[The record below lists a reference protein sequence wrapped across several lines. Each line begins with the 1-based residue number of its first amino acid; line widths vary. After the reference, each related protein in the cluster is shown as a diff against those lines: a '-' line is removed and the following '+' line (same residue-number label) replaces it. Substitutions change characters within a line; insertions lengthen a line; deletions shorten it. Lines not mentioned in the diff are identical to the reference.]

1 MENYPNKIKPDLS
14 LLRAGVY
21 INQDEAFL
29 KKYSDEDGY
38 CISDEGL
45 KLLKKELS
53 IFAAKDGNPDELSE
67 EESVDFYNKL
77 MSDNDKN
84 FEKVESFEKGK
95 NPVLNWLNRLAR
107 QKHIQNEITKATGR
121 NYSFDIFENL
131 SDITDEELNIAKELF
146 KADKNEIYTTDDISI
161 IIGRMD
167 KENLPRIKELMNTGD
182 RFPSISASSIADIAS
197 LPDEQYERA
206 KELFN
211 IKNRDY
217 QFSGDVLC
225 TLTKLDRNEIDKIL
239 QKDPNAE
246 VYNINSH
253 FIAIK
258 NPFKENFV
266 YDEEYLV
273 FDTETGKQAETLRQI
288 QTSGNIMTEIIT
300 NKDNNIR
307 QTRKIDTQTQQALEE
322 IIERYD
328 KNNNLISTEKMV
340 RDKDEFT
347 RNVSITDNNGKQ
359 TPVQWESRDKI
370 TGNDIIQRNMTSPDG
385 TKTEYYYEEAP
396 SGFSVLAYKI
406 TDKDGKVLLNQTRT
420 FQPVEGNPD
429 KFISSFNDRIYE
441 IEYTGN
447 IVRITDKKENKTTTL
462 DLNKITDTQNNDLI
476 NAIKKLPGDA
486 LIDIAERGINR
497 IGIDD
502 FGGSWG
508 LEERTLDIPSMDF
521 SMNATEQLGI
531 FMHEFGHFLD
541 TEIDSENF
549 GEISQNPEFIKIY
562 NEELENFKKNSTSKM
577 QEYIDYFIDH
587 DGNTISAQSETVA
600 ESHKILTSP
609 HTETRTYYLQQ
620 NFPRSIAK
628 IAELFE
634 QQQNN

>member
-107 QKHIQNEITKATGR
+107 QKYIQNEITKATGR
-121 NYSFDIFENL
+121 NYSFEDFDTL
-131 SDITDEELNIAKELF
+131 SDITDEELAIAKDLF
-146 KADKNEIYTTDDISI
+146 KADLREAYTPNEISI

-167 KENLPRIKELMNTGD
+167 KENLPRIKELVNLGD
-182 RFPSISASSIADIAS
+182 KFNSISARSIADIAS

-206 KELFN
+206 KDLFN
-211 IKNRDY
+211 IKM
-217 QFSGDVLC
+217 QISGEALC
-225 TLTKLDRNEIDKIL
+225 ALVKLDREEIDKIL
-239 QKDPNAE
+239 QKNLN
-246 VYNINSH
+246 VNINVINSDY
-253 FIAIK
+253 ITIE
-258 NPFKENFV
+258 NPFEAQT
-266 YDEEYLV
+266 
-273 FDTETGKQAETLRQI
+273 DTAGSDLIFNTKTGKLEETSRFSIDSDNNTLTKVI
-288 QTSGNIMTEIIT
+288 E
-300 NKDNNIR
+300 NKANNIR
-307 QTRKIDTQTQQALEE
+307 HTYTIDTQTGLALEE
-322 IIERYD
+322 TIERYD
-328 KNNNLISTEKMV
+328 KDNNLISTEKMV
-340 RDKDEFT
+340 CDKDEFT

-441 IEYTGN
+441 IEYTEN
-447 IVRITDKKENKTTTL
+447 TVNITDKKENKTTTL
-462 DLNKITDTQNNDLI
+462 DLNKITDTQNKDIIKAL
-476 NAIKKLPGDA
+476 KKLSGDA
-486 LIDIAERGINR
+486 LIDIAERNLNKISIDDMIPSWDLDNR
-497 IGIDD
+497 ILNMTSSEYSDESGQ
-502 FGGSWG
+502 
-508 LEERTLDIPSMDF
+508 M
-521 SMNATEQLGI
+521 GI

>member
-21 INQDEAFL
+21 IDPDKAFL
-29 KKYSDEDGY
+29 KKFSDEDGY
-38 CISDEGL
+38 FISDEGL
-45 KLLKKELS
+45 LLLKKELS

-107 QKHIQNEITKATGR
+107 QKYIQNEITKATGR

-167 KENLPRIKELMNTGD
+167 KENLPRIKELVNLGD
-182 RFPSISASSIADIAS
+182 KFNSISARSIADIAS

-206 KELFN
+206 KDLFN
-211 IKNRDY
+211 IKM
-217 QFSGDVLC
+217 QISGEALC
-225 TLTKLDRNEIDKIL
+225 ALVKLDREEIDKIL
-239 QKDPNAE
+239 QKNLN
-246 VYNINSH
+246 VNINVINSDY
-253 FIAIK
+253 ITIE
-258 NPFKENFV
+258 NPFEAQT
-266 YDEEYLV
+266 
-273 FDTETGKQAETLRQI
+273 DTAGSDLIFNTKTGKLEETSRFSIDSDNNTLTKVI
-288 QTSGNIMTEIIT
+288 E
-300 NKDNNIR
+300 NKANNIR
-307 QTRKIDTQTQQALEE
+307 HTYTIDTQTGLALEE
-322 IIERYD
+322 TIERYD
-328 KNNNLISTEKMV
+328 KDNNLISTEKMV
-340 RDKDEFT
+340 CDKDEFT

-441 IEYTGN
+441 IEYTEN
-447 IVRITDKKENKTTTL
+447 TVNITDKKENKTTTL
-462 DLNKITDTQNNDLI
+462 DLNKITDTQNKDII
-476 NAIKKLPGDA
+476 NALKKLPGDA
-486 LIDIAERGINR
+486 LIDIAERNLNKISIDDMIPSWDLDNR
-497 IGIDD
+497 ILNMTSSEYSDESGQ
-502 FGGSWG
+502 
-508 LEERTLDIPSMDF
+508 M
-521 SMNATEQLGI
+521 GI

-634 QQQNN
+634 KQQNN

>member
-21 INQDEAFL
+21 IDQDKAFL
-29 KKYSDEDGY
+29 KKFSDEDGY
-38 CISDEGL
+38 FISDEGL
-45 KLLKKELS
+45 LLLKKELS

-107 QKHIQNEITKATGR
+107 QKYIQNEITKTTGR
-121 NYSFDIFENL
+121 NYSFEDFDTL

-322 IIERYD
+322 TIERYD
-328 KNNNLISTEKMV
+328 KDNNLISTEKMV
-340 RDKDEFT
+340 RGKDGS
-347 RNVSITDNNGKQ
+347 RNVSITDRNGTQ

-441 IEYTGN
+441 IEYTEN
-447 IVRITDKKENKTTTL
+447 TVNITDKKENKTTTL
-462 DLNKITDTQNNDLI
+462 DLNKITDTQNKDII
-476 NAIKKLPGDA
+476 NALKKLSGDA
-486 LIDIAERGINR
+486 LIDIAERNLNKISIDDMIPSWDLDNR
-497 IGIDD
+497 ILNMTSSEYSDESGQ
-502 FGGSWG
+502 
-508 LEERTLDIPSMDF
+508 M
-521 SMNATEQLGI
+521 GI

>member
-21 INQDEAFL
+21 IDPDKAFL
-29 KKYSDEDGY
+29 KKFSDEDGY
-38 CISDEGL
+38 FISDEGL
-45 KLLKKELS
+45 LLLKKELS

-107 QKHIQNEITKATGR
+107 QKYIQNEITKATGR
-121 NYSFDIFENL
+121 NYSFEDFDTL

-146 KADKNEIYTTDDISI
+146 KADLREVYNPNEISI

-167 KENLPRIKELMNTGD
+167 KENLPRIKELVNLGD
-182 RFPSISASSIADIAS
+182 KFNSISARSIADIAS

-206 KELFN
+206 KDLFN
-211 IKNRDY
+211 IKM
-217 QFSGDVLC
+217 QISGEALC
-225 TLTKLDRNEIDKIL
+225 ALVKLDREEIDKIL
-239 QKDPNAE
+239 QKNLN
-246 VYNINSH
+246 VNINVINSDY
-253 FIAIK
+253 ITIE
-258 NPFKENFV
+258 NPFEAQT
-266 YDEEYLV
+266 
-273 FDTETGKQAETLRQI
+273 DTAGSDLIFNTKTGKLEETSRFSIDSDNNTLTKVI
-288 QTSGNIMTEIIT
+288 E
-300 NKDNNIR
+300 NKANNIR
-307 QTRKIDTQTQQALEE
+307 HTYTIDTQTGLALEE
-322 IIERYD
+322 TIERYD
-328 KNNNLISTEKMV
+328 KDNNLIFTEKMV
-340 RDKDEFT
+340 CDKDEFT

-441 IEYTGN
+441 IEYTEN
-447 IVRITDKKENKTTTL
+447 TVNITDKKENKTTTL
-462 DLNKITDTQNNDLI
+462 DLNKITDTQNKDII
-476 NAIKKLPGDA
+476 NALKKLPGDA
-486 LIDIAERGINR
+486 LIDIAERNLNKISIDDMIPSWDLDNR
-497 IGIDD
+497 ILNMTSSEYSDESGQ
-502 FGGSWG
+502 
-508 LEERTLDIPSMDF
+508 M
-521 SMNATEQLGI
+521 GI

>member
-21 INQDEAFL
+21 IDQDKAFL
-29 KKYSDEDGY
+29 KKFSDEDGY
-38 CISDEGL
+38 FISDEGL
-45 KLLKKELS
+45 LLLKKELS

-167 KENLPRIKELMNTGD
+167 KENLPRIKELMNLGD
-182 RFPSISASSIADIAS
+182 KFNSISARSIADIAS

-322 IIERYD
+322 TIERYD
-328 KNNNLISTEKMV
+328 KDNNLISTEKMV
-340 RDKDEFT
+340 RGKDGS
-347 RNVSITDNNGKQ
+347 RNVSITDRNGTQ

-441 IEYTGN
+441 IEYTEN
-447 IVRITDKKENKTTTL
+447 TVNITDKKENKTTTL
-462 DLNKITDTQNNDLI
+462 DLNKITDTQNKDII
-476 NAIKKLPGDA
+476 NALKKLSGDA
-486 LIDIAERGINR
+486 LIDIAERNLNKISIDDMIPSWDLDNR
-497 IGIDD
+497 ILNMTSSEYSDESGQ
-502 FGGSWG
+502 
-508 LEERTLDIPSMDF
+508 M
-521 SMNATEQLGI
+521 GI

>member
-21 INQDEAFL
+21 IDPDKAFL
-29 KKYSDEDGY
+29 KKFSDEDGY
-38 CISDEGL
+38 FISDEGL
-45 KLLKKELS
+45 LLLKKELS

-107 QKHIQNEITKATGR
+107 QKYIQNEITKATGR
-121 NYSFDIFENL
+121 NYSFEDFDTL

-146 KADKNEIYTTDDISI
+146 KADLREVYNPNEISI

-167 KENLPRIKELMNTGD
+167 KENLPRIKELVNLGD
-182 RFPSISASSIADIAS
+182 KFNSISARSIADIAS

-206 KELFN
+206 KDLFN
-211 IKNRDY
+211 IKM
-217 QFSGDVLC
+217 QISGEALC
-225 TLTKLDRNEIDKIL
+225 ALVKLDREEIDKIL
-239 QKDPNAE
+239 QKNLN
-246 VYNINSH
+246 VNINVINSDY
-253 FIAIK
+253 ITIE
-258 NPFKENFV
+258 NPFEAQT
-266 YDEEYLV
+266 
-273 FDTETGKQAETLRQI
+273 DTAGSDLIFNTKTGKLEETSRFSIDSDNNTLTKVI
-288 QTSGNIMTEIIT
+288 E
-300 NKDNNIR
+300 NKANNIR
-307 QTRKIDTQTQQALEE
+307 HTYTIDTQTGLALEE
-322 IIERYD
+322 TIERYD
-328 KNNNLISTEKMV
+328 KDNNLISTEKMV
-340 RDKDEFT
+340 CDKDEFT

-441 IEYTGN
+441 IEYTEN
-447 IVRITDKKENKTTTL
+447 TVNITDKKENKTTTL
-462 DLNKITDTQNNDLI
+462 DLNKITDTQNKDII
-476 NAIKKLPGDA
+476 NALKKLPGDA
-486 LIDIAERGINR
+486 LIDIAERNLNKISIDDMIPSWDLDNR
-497 IGIDD
+497 ILNMTSSEYSDESGQ
-502 FGGSWG
+502 
-508 LEERTLDIPSMDF
+508 M
-521 SMNATEQLGI
+521 GI

>member
-21 INQDEAFL
+21 IDPDKAFL
-29 KKYSDEDGY
+29 KKFSDEDGY
-38 CISDEGL
+38 FISDEGL
-45 KLLKKELS
+45 LLLKKELS
-53 IFAAKDGNPDELSE
+53 IFAAKDGSPDELSE

-107 QKHIQNEITKATGR
+107 QKYIQNEITKATGR
-121 NYSFDIFENL
+121 NYSFEDFDTL
-131 SDITDEELNIAKELF
+131 SDITDEELAIAKDLF
-146 KADKNEIYTTDDISI
+146 KADLREVYTPNEISI

-167 KENLPRIKELMNTGD
+167 KENLPRIKELVNLGD
-182 RFPSISASSIADIAS
+182 KFNSISARSIADIAS

-206 KELFN
+206 KDLFN
-211 IKNRDY
+211 IKM
-217 QFSGDVLC
+217 QISGEALC
-225 TLTKLDRNEIDKIL
+225 ALVKLDREEIDKIL
-239 QKDPNAE
+239 QKNLN
-246 VYNINSH
+246 VNINVINSDY
-253 FIAIK
+253 ITIE
-258 NPFKENFV
+258 NPFEAQT
-266 YDEEYLV
+266 
-273 FDTETGKQAETLRQI
+273 DTAGSDLIFNTKTGKLEETSRFSIDSDNNTLTKVI
-288 QTSGNIMTEIIT
+288 E
-300 NKDNNIR
+300 NKANNIR
-307 QTRKIDTQTQQALEE
+307 HTYTIDTQTGLALEE
-322 IIERYD
+322 TIERYD
-328 KNNNLISTEKMV
+328 KDNNLISTEKMV
-340 RDKDEFT
+340 CDKDEFT

-441 IEYTGN
+441 IEYTEN
-447 IVRITDKKENKTTTL
+447 TVNITDKKENKTTTL
-462 DLNKITDTQNNDLI
+462 DLNKITDTQNKDII
-476 NAIKKLPGDA
+476 NALKKLSGDA
-486 LIDIAERGINR
+486 LIDIAERNLNKISIDDMIPSWDLDNR
-497 IGIDD
+497 ILNMTSSEYSDESGQ
-502 FGGSWG
+502 
-508 LEERTLDIPSMDF
+508 M
-521 SMNATEQLGI
+521 GI

>member
-21 INQDEAFL
+21 IDQDKAFL
-29 KKYSDEDGY
+29 KKFSDEDGY
-38 CISDEGL
+38 FISDEGL
-45 KLLKKELS
+45 LLLKKELS

-107 QKHIQNEITKATGR
+107 QKYIQNEITKTTGR
-121 NYSFDIFENL
+121 NYSFEDFDTL

-322 IIERYD
+322 TIERYD
-328 KNNNLISTEKMV
+328 KDNNLISTEKMV
-340 RDKDEFT
+340 RGKDGS
-347 RNVSITDNNGKQ
+347 RNVSITDRNGTQ
-359 TPVQWESRDKI
+359 TPVQWEARDKI
-370 TGNDIIQRNMTSPDG
+370 TGNNIIQRNMTSQDG
-385 TKTEYYYEEAP
+385 TKTAYYYEEAP

-441 IEYTGN
+441 IEYTEN
-447 IVRITDKKENKTTTL
+447 TVNITDKKENKTTTL
-462 DLNKITDTQNNDLI
+462 DLNKITDTQNKDII
-476 NAIKKLPGDA
+476 NALKKLSGDA
-486 LIDIAERGINR
+486 LIDIAERNLNKISIDDMIPSWDLDNR
-497 IGIDD
+497 ILNMTSSEYSDESGQ
-502 FGGSWG
+502 
-508 LEERTLDIPSMDF
+508 M
-521 SMNATEQLGI
+521 GI

>member
-21 INQDEAFL
+21 IDQDKAFL
-29 KKYSDEDGY
+29 KKFSDEDGY
-38 CISDEGL
+38 FISDEGL
-45 KLLKKELS
+45 LLLKKELS

-107 QKHIQNEITKATGR
+107 QKYIQNEITKATGR
-121 NYSFDIFENL
+121 NYSFEDFDTL

-146 KADKNEIYTTDDISI
+146 KADLREAYTPNDISI

-167 KENLPRIKELMNTGD
+167 KENLPRIKELMNLGD
-182 RFPSISASSIADIAS
+182 KFNSISARSIADIAS

-206 KELFN
+206 KDLFN
-211 IKNRDY
+211 IKM
-217 QFSGDVLC
+217 QISGEALC
-225 TLTKLDRNEIDKIL
+225 ALVKLDREEIDKIL
-239 QKDPNAE
+239 QKNLN
-246 VYNINSH
+246 VNINVINSDY
-253 FIAIK
+253 ITIE
-258 NPFKENFV
+258 NPFEAQT
-266 YDEEYLV
+266 
-273 FDTETGKQAETLRQI
+273 DTAGSDLIFNTKTGKLEETSRFSIDSDNNTLTKVI
-288 QTSGNIMTEIIT
+288 E
-300 NKDNNIR
+300 NKANNIR
-307 QTRKIDTQTQQALEE
+307 HTYTIDTQTGLALEE
-322 IIERYD
+322 TIERYD
-328 KNNNLISTEKMV
+328 KDNNLISTEKMV
-340 RDKDEFT
+340 CDKDEFT

-441 IEYTGN
+441 IEYTEN
-447 IVRITDKKENKTTTL
+447 TVNITDKKENKTTTL
-462 DLNKITDTQNNDLI
+462 DLNKITDTQNKDII
-476 NAIKKLPGDA
+476 NALKKLSGDA
-486 LIDIAERGINR
+486 LIDIAERNLNKISIDDMIPSWDLDNR
-497 IGIDD
+497 ILNMTSSEYSDESGQ
-502 FGGSWG
+502 
-508 LEERTLDIPSMDF
+508 M
-521 SMNATEQLGI
+521 GI

>member
-21 INQDEAFL
+21 IDPDKAFL
-29 KKYSDEDGY
+29 KKFSDKDGY
-38 CISDEGL
+38 FISDEGL
-45 KLLKKELS
+45 LLLKKELS

-107 QKHIQNEITKATGR
+107 QKYIQNEITKATGR
-121 NYSFDIFENL
+121 NYSFEDFDTL

-146 KADKNEIYTTDDISI
+146 KADLREAYTPNDISI

-167 KENLPRIKELMNTGD
+167 KENLPRIKELMNLGD
-182 RFPSISASSIADIAS
+182 KFNSISARSIADIAS

-322 IIERYD
+322 TIERYD
-328 KNNNLISTEKMV
+328 KDNNLISTEKMV
-340 RDKDEFT
+340 RGKDGS
-347 RNVSITDNNGKQ
+347 RNVSITDRNGTQ

-441 IEYTGN
+441 IEYTEN
-447 IVRITDKKENKTTTL
+447 TVNITDKKENKTTTL
-462 DLNKITDTQNNDLI
+462 DLNKITDTQNKDII
-476 NAIKKLPGDA
+476 NALKKLSGDA
-486 LIDIAERGINR
+486 LIDIAERNLNKISIDDMIPSWDLDNR
-497 IGIDD
+497 ILNMTSSEYSDESGQ
-502 FGGSWG
+502 
-508 LEERTLDIPSMDF
+508 M
-521 SMNATEQLGI
+521 GI

>member
-21 INQDEAFL
+21 IDPDKAFL
-29 KKYSDEDGY
+29 KKFSDEDGY
-38 CISDEGL
+38 FISDEGL
-45 KLLKKELS
+45 LLLKKELS

-107 QKHIQNEITKATGR
+107 QKYIQNEITKATGR
-121 NYSFDIFENL
+121 NYSFEDFDTL

-146 KADKNEIYTTDDISI
+146 KADLREVYTPNEISI

-182 RFPSISASSIADIAS
+182 KFNSISARSIADIAS

-206 KELFN
+206 KDLFN
-211 IKNRDY
+211 IKM
-217 QFSGDVLC
+217 QISGEALC
-225 TLTKLDRNEIDKIL
+225 ALVKLDREEIDKIL
-239 QKDPNAE
+239 QKNLN
-246 VYNINSH
+246 VNINVINSEY
-253 FIAIK
+253 ITIE
-258 NPFKENFV
+258 NPFEAQTDTAGSDLIFNTKTCKLKETSRFSIDSDNN
-266 YDEEYLV
+266 
-273 FDTETGKQAETLRQI
+273 TLTKVI
-288 QTSGNIMTEIIT
+288 E
-300 NKDNNIR
+300 NKANNIR
-307 QTRKIDTQTQQALEE
+307 HTYTIDTQTGLALEE
-322 IIERYD
+322 TIERYD
-328 KNNNLISTEKMV
+328 KDNNLIFTEKMV
-340 RDKDEFT
+340 CDKDEFT

-441 IEYTGN
+441 IEYTEN
-447 IVRITDKKENKTTTL
+447 TVNITDKKENKITTL
-462 DLNKITDTQNNDLI
+462 DLNKITDTQNKDII
-476 NAIKKLPGDA
+476 NALKKLPGDA
-486 LIDIAERGINR
+486 LIDIAERNLNKISIDDMIPSWDLDNR
-497 IGIDD
+497 ILNMTSSEYSDESGQ
-502 FGGSWG
+502 
-508 LEERTLDIPSMDF
+508 M
-521 SMNATEQLGI
+521 GI

-628 IAELFE
+628 IEELFE

>member
-21 INQDEAFL
+21 IDPDKAFL
-29 KKYSDEDGY
+29 KKFSDEDGY
-38 CISDEGL
+38 FISDEGL
-45 KLLKKELS
+45 LLLKKELS

-107 QKHIQNEITKATGR
+107 QKYIQNEITKATGR
-121 NYSFDIFENL
+121 NYSFEDFDTL

-146 KADKNEIYTTDDISI
+146 KADLREVYTPNEISI

-182 RFPSISASSIADIAS
+182 KFNSISARSIADIAS

-206 KELFN
+206 KDLFN
-211 IKNRDY
+211 IKM
-217 QFSGDVLC
+217 QISGEALC
-225 TLTKLDRNEIDKIL
+225 ALVKLDREEIDKIL
-239 QKDPNAE
+239 QKNLN
-246 VYNINSH
+246 VNINVINSEY
-253 FIAIK
+253 ITIE
-258 NPFKENFV
+258 NPFEAQT
-266 YDEEYLV
+266 
-273 FDTETGKQAETLRQI
+273 DTAGSDLIFNTKTGKLEETSRFSIDSDNNTLTKVI
-288 QTSGNIMTEIIT
+288 E
-300 NKDNNIR
+300 NKANNIR
-307 QTRKIDTQTQQALEE
+307 HTYTIDTQTGLALEE
-322 IIERYD
+322 TIERYD
-328 KNNNLISTEKMV
+328 KDNNLIFTEKMV
-340 RDKDEFT
+340 CDKDEFT

-441 IEYTGN
+441 IEYTEN
-447 IVRITDKKENKTTTL
+447 TVNITDKKENKITTL
-462 DLNKITDTQNNDLI
+462 DLNKITDTQNKDII
-476 NAIKKLPGDA
+476 NALKKLPGDA
-486 LIDIAERGINR
+486 LIDIAERNLNKISIDDMIPSWDLDNR
-497 IGIDD
+497 ILNMTSSEYSDESGQ
-502 FGGSWG
+502 
-508 LEERTLDIPSMDF
+508 M
-521 SMNATEQLGI
+521 GI

-628 IAELFE
+628 IEELFE

>member
-107 QKHIQNEITKATGR
+107 QKYIQNEITKATGR
-121 NYSFDIFENL
+121 NYSFEDFDTL

-146 KADKNEIYTTDDISI
+146 KADLREAYTPNDISI

-167 KENLPRIKELMNTGD
+167 KENLPRIKELVNLGD
-182 RFPSISASSIADIAS
+182 KFNSISARSIADIAS

-322 IIERYD
+322 TIERYD
-328 KNNNLISTEKMV
+328 KDNNLISTEKMV
-340 RDKDEFT
+340 RGKDGS
-347 RNVSITDNNGKQ
+347 RNVSITDRNGTQ

-441 IEYTGN
+441 IEYTEN
-447 IVRITDKKENKTTTL
+447 TVNITDKKENKTTTL
-462 DLNKITDTQNNDLI
+462 DLNKITDTQNKDII
-476 NAIKKLPGDA
+476 NALKKLSGDA
-486 LIDIAERGINR
+486 LIDIAERNLNKISIDDMIPSWDLDNR
-497 IGIDD
+497 ILNMTSSEYSDESGQ
-502 FGGSWG
+502 
-508 LEERTLDIPSMDF
+508 M
-521 SMNATEQLGI
+521 GI

>member
-21 INQDEAFL
+21 IDQDKAFL
-29 KKYSDEDGY
+29 KKFSDEDGY
-38 CISDEGL
+38 FISDEGL
-45 KLLKKELS
+45 LLLKKELS

-107 QKHIQNEITKATGR
+107 QKYIQNEITKATGR
-121 NYSFDIFENL
+121 NYSFEDFDTL
-131 SDITDEELNIAKELF
+131 SDITDEELAIAKDLF
-146 KADKNEIYTTDDISI
+146 KADLREAYTPNEISI

-167 KENLPRIKELMNTGD
+167 KENLPRIKELVNLGD
-182 RFPSISASSIADIAS
+182 KFNSISARSIADIAS

-206 KELFN
+206 KDLFN
-211 IKNRDY
+211 IKM
-217 QFSGDVLC
+217 QISGEALC
-225 TLTKLDRNEIDKIL
+225 ALVKLDREEIDKIL
-239 QKDPNAE
+239 QKNLN
-246 VYNINSH
+246 VNINVINSDY
-253 FIAIK
+253 ITIE
-258 NPFKENFV
+258 NPFEAQT
-266 YDEEYLV
+266 
-273 FDTETGKQAETLRQI
+273 DTAGSDLIFNTKTGKLEETSRFSIDSDNNTLTKVI
-288 QTSGNIMTEIIT
+288 E
-300 NKDNNIR
+300 NKANNIR
-307 QTRKIDTQTQQALEE
+307 HTYTIDTQTGLALEE
-322 IIERYD
+322 TIERYD
-328 KNNNLISTEKMV
+328 KDNNLISTEKMV
-340 RDKDEFT
+340 CDKDEFT

-441 IEYTGN
+441 IEYTEN
-447 IVRITDKKENKTTTL
+447 TVNITDKKENKTTTL
-462 DLNKITDTQNNDLI
+462 DLNKITDTQNKDII
-476 NAIKKLPGDA
+476 NALKKLSGDA
-486 LIDIAERGINR
+486 LIDIAERNLNKISIDDMIPSWDLDNR
-497 IGIDD
+497 ILNMTSSEYSDESGQ
-502 FGGSWG
+502 
-508 LEERTLDIPSMDF
+508 M
-521 SMNATEQLGI
+521 GI